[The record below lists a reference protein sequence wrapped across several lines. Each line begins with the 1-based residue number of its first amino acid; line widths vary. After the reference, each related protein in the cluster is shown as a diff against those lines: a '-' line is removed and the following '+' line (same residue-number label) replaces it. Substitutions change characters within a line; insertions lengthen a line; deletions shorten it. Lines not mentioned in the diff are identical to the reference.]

1 MYGFIKKHSCFALTF
16 LALTLSSCAYGP
28 QFLSLNPAIIASGDS
43 NYDLTNQTAI
53 VLKVKDSRKSKV
65 LGVSGDNSAQFDI
78 TLKENAA
85 DTLQANIVPALQ
97 GRGLEVNLNQK
108 ENEPT
113 LLIDLQKLT
122 LNSIKKEGFG
132 YVTNLDL
139 EIVAS
144 VVFVNKK
151 YSKRYIVGTEKKNGS
166 VSSSKSSEILV
177 NEAMTEALS
186 SIVNDNALFKALD
199 TQ

>member
-1 MYGFIKKHSCFALTF
+1 M
-16 LALTLSSCAYGP
+16 
-28 QFLSLNPAIIASGDS
+28 
-43 NYDLTNQTAI
+43 
-53 VLKVKDSRKSKV
+53 
-65 LGVSGDNSAQFDI
+65 
-78 TLKENAA
+78 
-85 DTLQANIVPALQ
+85 
-97 GRGLEVNLNQK
+97 NLNQK

>member
-1 MYGFIKKHSCFALTF
+1 MYGFIKRHSCFALTF

-28 QFLSLNPAIIASGDS
+28 QFLSLNPEIIASGDS
-43 NYDLTNQTAI
+43 NYDLTNQTAF
-53 VLKVKDSRKSKV
+53 VLKVKDSRKSEV

-85 DTLQANIVPALQ
+85 DTLRANIAPALEE
-97 GRGLEVNLNQK
+97 RGLEVNLNQK